1 MLTNEKLYYIL
12 RNIQKGNIVDL
23 DFNVVE
29 VSNDLDMI
37 SSRYFEM
44 ERKAVEAFRKSFHC
58 YSEDSNDGKDVWS
71 FSYRDD
77 KGNEI
82 KYVLCGNRKVRDFVT
97 HI

>member
-12 RNIQKGNIVDL
+12 RNVQKGNIVDL

-29 VSNDLDMI
+29 ISNDLDMI
-37 SSRYFEM
+37 SNRYFEL
-44 ERKAVEAFRKSFHC
+44 ERKAVERFRKSFHC
-58 YSEDSNDGKDVWS
+58 ISSDTNDGKDYWS
-71 FSYRDD
+71 FDYSDD

-82 KYVLCGNRKVRDFVT
+82 TYVLCGNRKVRDFVT

>member
-12 RNIQKGNIVDL
+12 RNVQKGNIVDL
-23 DFNVVE
+23 DFHIIE

-37 SSRYFEM
+37 SNRYFEM
-44 ERKAVEAFRKSFHC
+44 ERKAVERFRKSFTSISSDTHH
-58 YSEDSNDGKDVWS
+58 GKDYWS
-71 FSYRDD
+71 FDYSDD

-82 KYVLCGNRKVRDFVT
+82 TYVLCGYRKVRDFVT

>member
-12 RNIQKGNIVDL
+12 CNVQKGNIVDL
-23 DFNVVE
+23 DFHIIE

-37 SSRYFEM
+37 SNRYFEM
-44 ERKAVEAFRKSFHC
+44 ERKAVERFRKSFT
-58 YSEDSNDGKDVWS
+58 SISSDTNDGKDYWS
-71 FSYRDD
+71 FDYSDD

-82 KYVLCGNRKVRDFVT
+82 TYVLCGYRKVRDFVT

>member
-12 RNIQKGNIVDL
+12 RNVQRGNIVDL

-37 SSRYFEM
+37 SSRYFEK
-44 ERKAVEAFRKSFHC
+44 EQHAAKNYRKSFTC
-58 YSEDSNDGKDVWS
+58 ISSDTNDGKDYWS
-71 FSYRDD
+71 FDYSDE

-82 KYVLCGNRKVRDFVT
+82 TYVLCGYRKVRDFVT

>member
-12 RNIQKGNIVDL
+12 RNVQKGNIVDL

-29 VSNDLDMI
+29 VSNDLDII
-37 SSRYFEM
+37 SSRYFAKEQHAA
-44 ERKAVEAFRKSFHC
+44 KNYRKSFTSIC
-58 YSEDSNDGKDVWS
+58 SDTNDGNDYWS
-71 FSYRDD
+71 FDYSDD

-82 KYVLCGNRKVRDFVT
+82 TYVLCGYNKVRDFVT